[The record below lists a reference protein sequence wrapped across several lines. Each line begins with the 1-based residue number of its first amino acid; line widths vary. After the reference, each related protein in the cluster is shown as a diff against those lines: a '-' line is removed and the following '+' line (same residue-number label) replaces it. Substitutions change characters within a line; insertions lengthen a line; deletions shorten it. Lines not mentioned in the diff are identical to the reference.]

1 MKLENDSFYN
11 PLEFDPEN
19 FNPSNNPDNFSALAF
34 GQGPRNCVGKRYAM
48 LTMKLALAHILRNC
62 RVTKTTNTK
71 EDLQMF
77 KFIAG
82 VDVPFNIQSVWSG

>member
-1 MKLENDSFYN
+1 MKIENDSFYN

-48 LTMKLALAHILRNC
+48 LTMKLALAHILRNS
-62 RVTKTTNTK
+62 RVTRTTNTK

-77 KFIAG
+77 RFIA
-82 VDVPFNIQSVWSG
+82 VAEVPFHIQSV